1 MKGISAPFIA
11 RPVATTLLTAAV
23 IMAGFVAFLLLP
35 VASLPAVDIPT
46 IAVSAS
52 LPGASPE
59 IVAATVATPLERHLG
74 QIADVSEM
82 TSRSTVGQT
91 NITLQ
96 FGIGR
101 DLDGAARDVQAA
113 IESARADLPTS
124 LRNNPT
130 YRKFNPAGFP
140 IMSLT
145 LVSETRTQG
154 QLYDLASNI
163 LQPAMSQVK
172 GVGNVTISGSSL
184 PAIRVELNPRAM
196 FKYGIGLAD
205 VRAALAAGNANT
217 PKGAI
222 EVGDRRFQIYANDV
236 LSSDVDRGAALY
248 GALIIASRNGGIVRL
263 ADVAEVTGSVEDVRN
278 AAYVDGVPCVI
289 LQIFQ
294 QPGQNI
300 IETVGRINK
309 LMPTFM
315 SALPPNV
322 DLKVRSDQSAAIRAS
337 LRDTGRTLA
346 ISVVLVILIVYLF
359 LRSWRATLIPCVAVP
374 VSLIGTFAAM
384 YIFGFTLD
392 NISLMALTIA
402 TGFVVDDA
410 IVVLENT
417 TRHTEAGMS
426 RIEAA
431 LLGAKEVSFTVLA
444 MTGSLCA
451 VFLPIPLIGGP
462 VGLVLREF
470 VITLSVSVLI
480 SLVVSLT
487 TTPMLCSLLLR
498 KSPEVETSRFKR
510 WLDTAFQKTLAGY
523 ERTLE
528 FALDNGP
535 FVMIILL
542 ITIILNIHLFM
553 IVPKGLFPSQD
564 SGRVIGGVRGDQ
576 SASFELMKGKIE
588 QFSRILHN
596 DPAVESVQI
605 TTGGG
610 GGGGYGGGG
619 GGGSGSAQ
627 VQLKPKPERKL
638 STQEVMD
645 RLRPQLSTV
654 AGANIFLF
662 SPGDIRI
669 GGRQGDSDLQYTLLA
684 DDVDDLRTW
693 TPRLEQALKEMP
705 QLADVSTDQQERGLE
720 TNIQI
725 DRVTAAR
732 LKLTTAQIDNAL
744 QDAFAQRQVSTI
756 YNQFNQ
762 YHVIMEVA
770 KEFWQSPETLMD
782 LFVSTFGQISGTQQ
796 TAAIATTSSKTQTE
810 GSEAVRNQ
818 QANALANTARGAAS
832 TGSAVSTRVETM
844 VPLPSVAK
852 YGTGSAP
859 TAINHQGH
867 FAAAT
872 VSFTAATGYS
882 LSDATRAIESTAE
895 RIGMPSSIHGVFAGS
910 AGAFRTSSGGAPLLI
925 LLGVLSVYVVLGI
938 LYESYSHPLT
948 IVSTL
953 PTAGIGA
960 FVALLLF
967 HNELGVI
974 GYIGLILLVGIVM
987 KNAIIMVDFA
997 LVAERTRGL
1006 SHREAIAEAC
1016 SKRFRPITMTT
1027 VAAVLGAVPL
1037 AFGFG
1042 EGGELRK
1049 PLGLALVGGLI
1060 FSQILTVYST
1070 PVIYVYNARFAEWV
1084 MEKRHV
1090 LGARLRRLVSR
1101 KPA

>member
-1 MKGISAPFIA
+1 VKSFSAPFIA

-23 IMAGFVAFLLLP
+23 ILAGTIAFLLIP

-46 IAVSAS
+46 ISVSAS

-59 IVAATVATPLERHLG
+59 IVASSVATPLERHLG
-74 QIADVSEM
+74 QIADVTEM
-82 TSRSTVGQT
+82 TSRSTVGST
-91 NITLQ
+91 NIVLQ
-96 FGIGR
+96 FGMGR

-113 IESARADLPTS
+113 IEAARADLPTS
-124 LRNNPT
+124 LRSNPT

-145 LVSETRTQG
+145 LVSPTRTQG

-163 LQPAMSQVK
+163 LQPAMSQVH

-196 FKYGIGLAD
+196 FKYGIGLAS

-236 LSSDVDRGAALY
+236 LSSDVERGAEIY
-248 GALIIASRNGGIVRL
+248 GSLIIASRNNAVVRL
-263 ADVAEVTGSVEDVRN
+263 SDIAEVVGSVEDIRN
-278 AAYVDGVPCVI
+278 AAFADGQPCVV

-294 QPGQNI
+294 QPGENI
-300 IETVGRINK
+300 IETVDRIHK
-309 LMPTFM
+309 LMPTFI

-322 DLKVRSDQSAAIRAS
+322 ELKVTSDQSTAIRAS
-337 LRDTGRTLA
+337 LRDTGRTLM
-346 ISVVLVILIVYLF
+346 ISVVLVIFIVYLF

-384 YIFGFTLD
+384 YLLGFTLD

-410 IVVLENT
+410 IIVLENT
-417 TRHTEAGMS
+417 ARHTEAGMS

-431 LLGAKEVSFTVLA
+431 LLGAKEVGFTVLA
-444 MTGSLCA
+444 MTVSLCA
-451 VFLPIPLIGGP
+451 VFLPIPMIGGP
-462 VGLVLREF
+462 IGLVLREF
-470 VITLSVSVLI
+470 VVTLSVAVLI

-510 WLDTAFQKTLAGY
+510 WLDENFKKLLRAY
-523 ERTLE
+523 ERSLA

-535 FVMIILL
+535 FVMIVML
-542 ITIILNIHLFM
+542 IVIILNFHLYTV
-553 IVPKGLFPSQD
+553 VPKGMFPAQD
-564 SGRVIGGVRGDQ
+564 TGRIIGGVRGDQ
-576 SASFELMKGKIE
+576 SASFELMKTKIE
-588 QFSRILHN
+588 QFSKILRS

-610 GGGGYGGGG
+610 GFGG
-619 GGGSGSAQ
+619 GGGSGQAQ
-627 VQLKPKPERKL
+627 VQLKPKSERKL
-638 STQEVMD
+638 STNEVMD
-645 RLRPQLSTV
+645 RLRPQLATV
-654 AGANIFLF
+654 AGANVFLF

-684 DDVDDLRTW
+684 DDVEDLRTW
-693 TPRLEQALKEMP
+693 TPRLEEALKQMP
-705 QLADVSTDQQERGLE
+705 QLADVSTDQRERGLE
-720 TNIQI
+720 TNLEI
-725 DRVTAAR
+725 DRATASR
-732 LKLTTAQIDNAL
+732 LNLTTAQLANAL

-756 YNQFNQ
+756 YNQYNQ

-770 KEFWQSPETLMD
+770 KEFWQSPETLME
-782 LFVSTFGQISGTQQ
+782 LYISTFGQISGTQQ
-796 TAAIATTSSKTQTE
+796 TAANNTSSNQAETE
-810 GSEAVRNQ
+810 ASEAVRNLR
-818 QANALANTARGAAS
+818 ANTLANSARGAAS
-832 TGSAVSTRVETM
+832 SGSPVSTRVETM
-844 VPLPSVAK
+844 VPLSSVAK
-852 YGTGSAP
+852 YSTGSAP

-882 LSDATRAIESTAE
+882 LSDATRAIEATAQS
-895 RIGMPSSIHGVFAGS
+895 IGMPPSIHGVFAGS
-910 AGAFRTSSGGAPLLI
+910 AGAFRSSVGSAPLLI
-925 LLGVLSVYVVLGI
+925 LVGIFAVYIVLGM
-938 LYESYSHPLT
+938 LYESFAHPLT

-960 FVALLLF
+960 FIVLLIF
-967 HNELGVI
+967 RGELGII
-974 GYIGLILLVGIVM
+974 GYLGLILLVGIVM

-997 LVAERTRGL
+997 LAAERERGL

-1027 VAAVLGAVPL
+1027 AAAILGALPL
-1037 AFGFG
+1037 AFGLG

-1049 PLGLALVGGLI
+1049 PLGLTLVGGLI
-1060 FSQILTVYST
+1060 FSQVITIYTT
-1070 PVIYVYNARFAEWV
+1070 PVIYVYIARFGEWLT
-1084 MEKRHV
+1084 EKRHQ
-1090 LGARLRRLVSR
+1090 LGARLKRMFSRRT
-1101 KPA
+1101 A

>member
-1 MKGISAPFIA
+1 MNSISAPFIA

-23 IMAGFVAFLLLP
+23 ILAGFVAFLLLP

-113 IESARADLPTS
+113 IESARADLPSS

-236 LSSDVDRGAALY
+236 LSSDVDKGAALY

-300 IETVGRINK
+300 IETVDRINK

-322 DLKVRSDQSAAIRAS
+322 DLKVRSDQSTSIRAS

-374 VSLIGTFAAM
+374 VSLVGTFGAM
-384 YIFGFTLD
+384 YLCGFTLD
-392 NISLMALTIA
+392 NISLMSLTIA

-431 LLGAKEVSFTVLA
+431 LLGAKEVGFTVLA
-444 MTGSLCA
+444 MTVSLCA

-470 VITLSVSVLI
+470 VVTLAVAVLI

-510 WLDTAFQKTLAGY
+510 WLDNAFQKTLAGY
-523 ERTLE
+523 ERTLT

-542 ITIILNIHLFM
+542 ITIILNIHLFTV
-553 IVPKGLFPSQD
+553 VPKGLFPSQD
-564 SGRVIGGVRGDQ
+564 TGRVIGGVRGDQ

-588 QFSRILHN
+588 QFSRILHA

-610 GGGGYGGGG
+610 GGGFGGG
-619 GGGSGSAQ
+619 GGGSGQAQ
-627 VQLKPKPERKL
+627 VQLKPKSERKL

-645 RLRPQLSTV
+645 RLRPKLGTV

-725 DRVTAAR
+725 DRGTAAR
-732 LKLTTAQIDNAL
+732 LNLTTAQIDNAL

-810 GSEAVRNQ
+810 GAEAVRNL

-895 RIGMPSSIHGVFAGS
+895 RIGMPASIHGVFAGS

-925 LLGVLSVYVVLGI
+925 LLGVLAVYIVLGI

-960 FVALLLF
+960 FIALLMF
-967 HNELGVI
+967 KGELGVI

-1027 VAAVLGAVPL
+1027 VAAVLGALPL

-1060 FSQILTVYST
+1060 FSQILTVYTT
-1070 PVIYVYNARFAEWV
+1070 PVIYVYNARFGEWV
-1084 MEKRHV
+1084 IAKRHV
-1090 LGARLRRLVSR
+1090 IGQRLRRLVTR
-1101 KPA
+1101 KKPA